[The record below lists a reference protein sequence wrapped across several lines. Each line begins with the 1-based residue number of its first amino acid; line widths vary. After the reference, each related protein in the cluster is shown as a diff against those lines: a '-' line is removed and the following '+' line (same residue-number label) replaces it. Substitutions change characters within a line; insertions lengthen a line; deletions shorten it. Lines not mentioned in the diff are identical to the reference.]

1 VHSRQKSRP
10 WGERLPGSALVAGLL
25 LLVLLSCYGDTGGAP
40 LLLDDEFTLVR
51 NRSVHHLGDVAA
63 VLRPPADSPTGG
75 RPLSNLT
82 FALTYAVSGREPWAH
97 RVFNVFLHGAAA
109 LLIFGVV
116 RRALALPS
124 MPDEL
129 RAQSFRLGAA
139 TALIW
144 AAHPLQTQ
152 CVTYISQRTESLMA
166 ACYLLTLYSFIR
178 AQTEPDRAGAWRV
191 VSVLACWMGS
201 LSKESIATAPLAVL
215 LFHWMFMGVGFRE
228 LLRRHWGYYAALAV
242 AWLFLADGLRDV
254 DQRGVSYGAGVTAR
268 DYAVVQVKAVLEY
281 LRLSL
286 WPHPLVFDRSPLV
299 VMAPRLSLP
308 HAAAL
313 VALLGLTLWGL
324 WRRSRWAFFG
334 GWFFLVLAPTSSV
347 IPVVNAAVAENR
359 AYLPSVA
366 VVAGVVVGLGFFL
379 PRNAARLAYV
389 ALGATAAWATH
400 ARNLDYA
407 DAITLWTD
415 TVEKAPGNPR
425 AHGHL
430 GFALYAQGHT
440 DAALR
445 HYREALRMDP
455 ERAAHHTGTGVILAQ
470 MPGGLEA
477 ARHHLSEA
485 LRLKPDEA
493 EAHANLGTVLS
504 LMGRDLK
511 VAEWHLREALRLSPD
526 DAGAW
531 FLFGE
536 FAERRR
542 ADLAEARGAYRESLR
557 LRAGFEPARQALQR
571 VDALVAAFGLPA
583 VTPP

>member
-1 VHSRQKSRP
+1 
-10 WGERLPGSALVAGLL
+10 LGLL
-25 LLVLLSCYGDTGGAP
+25 LLGCYGGTVEAP

-51 NRSVHHLGDVAA
+51 NRSVHRLGDVTA
-63 VLRPPADSPTGG
+63 VLRPPADAPTGG

-97 RVFNVFLHGAAA
+97 RLFNVALHGAAA
-109 LLIFGVV
+109 LLVFGVV
-116 RRALALPS
+116 RRTMALPG
-124 MPDEL
+124 MPDGL

-144 AAHPLQTQ
+144 AAHPLLTQ
-152 CVTYISQRTESLMA
+152 CVTYISQRTESQMA
-166 ACYLLTLYSFIR
+166 ACYLLTLYGFIR
-178 AQTEPDRAGAWRV
+178 AETEPERGGAWRI

-201 LSKESIATAPLAVL
+201 WSKEPIVTAPLAVL
-215 LFHWMFMGVGFRE
+215 LFHWVFLRVSLRD
-228 LLRRHWGYYAALAV
+228 LLRRYWGYYAALAV
-242 AWLFLADGLRDV
+242 AWLFLADGLRGV

-286 WPHPLVFDRSPLV
+286 WPYPLVFDRSPLV
-299 VMAPRLSLP
+299 VLAPRLSLP

-313 VALLGLTLWGL
+313 ATLLGLILWGL
-324 WRRSRWAFFG
+324 WRRARWAFLG

-366 VVAGVVVGLGFFL
+366 VVAGVVVGLGWFL
-379 PRNAARLAYV
+379 PRNAARLTYV
-389 ALGATAAWATH
+389 ALGTTAAWATH

-407 DAITLWTD
+407 DAISLWTD

-430 GFALYAQGHT
+430 GFALYAQGHA

-477 ARHHLSEA
+477 ARRHLSEA

-493 EAHANLGTVLS
+493 EAHANLGAVLG
-504 LMGRDLK
+504 LMGRDLAM
-511 VAEWHLREALRLSPD
+511 AEWHLREALRLAPD

-542 ADLAEARGAYRESLR
+542 ADLPEARRAYQESLR
-557 LRAGFEPARQALQR
+557 LRAGFEPARQALER
-571 VDALVAAFGLPA
+571 VDALVAASGLPPSPSLK
-583 VTPP
+583 VP